1 MFGQNCAFPCHCLNE
16 KTCDQ
21 INGRCPDNL
30 CAPGWKGD
38 NCSTGRRLLY
48 RGSYMSAH
56 ALLNLLND
64 LGKRDKM

>member
-48 RGSYMSAH
+48 KGSYMSA
-56 ALLNLLND
+56 LRGGCVGLSK
-64 LGKRDKM
+64 KRAHFA

>member
-21 INGRCPDNL
+21 MNGRCPDNL

-38 NCSTGRRLLY
+38 SCSTGRRLLY
-48 RGSYMSAH
+48 RGSYMSA
-56 ALLNLLND
+56 LRGGCVGLSK
-64 LGKRDKM
+64 KRAHLA

>member
-16 KTCDQ
+16 KPCDQ

-56 ALLNLLND
+56 VSLNLLND